1 MRKVGRGHNDLKWVT
16 LAVAFCALISTT
28 TAHAVAIAF
37 GGAAVARC
45 TLDEPSLTYTCED
58 NATTD
63 VDTIAIGVD
72 YVVTMLGDG
81 EMKVFTAALGVG
93 SGVHGDLYSASTVA
107 LAVDAYVTRNVAALT
122 TVALGAGS
130 YVGRNL
136 RAGTTVAIGAGAY
149 VGRNVSAGT
158 TFALGAGGY
167 VCRSVKT
174 LTAALG
180 AGSYVHRN
188 LEATTVTLGVGAYVN
203 RNLEAVTATLGVNAY
218 VNGNLKAVTG
228 TLGAGAC
235 FGTAAITTPTL
246 GAGAGARPEGCP
258 ILRPRTRCTPVIYG
272 RENY

>member
-63 VDTIAIGVD
+63 VDTIAIGVN

-107 LAVDAYVTRNVAALT
+107 LAVDAYVTRNVTALT

-235 FGTAAITTPTL
+235 FGTAAIKTPTL

-258 ILRPRTRCTPVIYG
+258 LLRPRTRCTPIIYG

>member
-1 MRKVGRGHNDLKWVT
+1 MKQACKGYKVLKW
-16 LAVAFCALISTT
+16 AVLGAACCALMAAT
-28 TAHAVAIAF
+28 TANAVAIAF
-37 GGAAVARC
+37 SGAVVNGC
-45 TLDEPSLTYTCED
+45 EISDIKEKTYVCED
-58 NATTD
+58 DATTD

-72 YVVTMLGDG
+72 YIVTMLGDG

-107 LAVDAYVTRNVAALT
+107 LAVDAYVTRNVTALT

-136 RAGTTVAIGAGAY
+136 WAGTTVALGARSY
-149 VGRNVSAGT
+149 VGQNVFAGT

-167 VCRSVKT
+167 VCKNVKT

-180 AGSYVHRN
+180 AGTYVHRN
-188 LEATTVTLGVGAYVN
+188 LEATTVTLGAGAYVN
-203 RNLEAVTATLGVNAY
+203 RDLTAVTATLGANAY
-218 VNGNLKAVTG
+218 VNGHLKAVTG

-235 FGTAAITTPTL
+235 YGTATIQTPTL
-246 GAGAGARPEGCP
+246 GALAGAVGCP
-258 ILRPRTRCTPVIYG
+258 LLRPRTRCTPIIYG

>member
-1 MRKVGRGHNDLKWVT
+1 MKQARKGYKDLKWVVPG
-16 LAVAFCALISTT
+16 AACCALMAAT
-28 TAHAVAIAF
+28 TANAVAIAF
-37 GGAAVARC
+37 SGALVNGC
-45 TLDEPSLTYTCED
+45 EISDIKDKTYVCED
-58 NATTD
+58 DATTD
-63 VDTIAIGVD
+63 VDTIAIGAD
-72 YVVTMLGDG
+72 YIVTMLGDG

-107 LAVDAYVTRNVAALT
+107 LAVDAYVTRNVTALT

-136 RAGTTVAIGAGAY
+136 WAGTTVALGAGSY
-149 VGRNVSAGT
+149 VGQNVFAGT

-167 VCRSVKT
+167 VCKDVKT

-180 AGSYVHRN
+180 AGTYVHRN
-188 LEATTVTLGVGAYVN
+188 LEATTVTLGAGAYVN
-203 RNLEAVTATLGVNAY
+203 RDLTAVTATLGANAY
-218 VNGNLKAVTG
+218 VNGHLEAVTG

-235 FGTAAITTPTL
+235 YGTATIQTPTL
-246 GAGAGARPEGCP
+246 GAFAGAVGCP